1 MDYILEGYEV
11 NQPTWFYLSLLL
23 ILAVYFRFSRFWSL
37 RNFDLL
43 LMLSIAPAL
52 LYLKKSPTYGALSLV
67 IVTMVL
73 LWRTLWDGYFTR
85 RPKLPQNMTPA
96 GMAFL
101 CVSAMAFLGTKALN
115 EELTQDEV
123 REVVR
128 ARQLVKGLD
137 SGSEASETLP
147 SVPQL
152 AKGVDS
158 KTEASKTASKD
169 PKAPKEEGIE
179 AGPGARLI
187 YAAVAA
193 TPAGHPQ
200 AANSGEAVEYLAR
213 FMAILAHLA
222 VISGL
227 ICFGYY
233 HMGDLHLGLAMA
245 TLYSL
250 LPCTTYEVGRVN
262 HVLPSALIVWAFVS
276 YRRVLVAG
284 ALLGLACGTLFF
296 PIFLLPLWTA
306 FYGRRG
312 WMQFLLAVGGVT
324 LAMIAGLWLLTGPMG
339 VSPESDLGFIDWTK
353 LRFNATEPTGF
364 WSLFPAVY
372 RIPAF
377 VTFLTMVTGL
387 AVWPRHK
394 DLATLMASSAAIII
408 ATQLWYPQQGSV
420 YVLWYL
426 PIYLMVVFRPPLHH
440 SAAPDANQSTATV
453 ASSVEPRAASALGS
467 GVHTGTAFL

>member
-1 MDYILEGYEV
+1 MDSILTGYEV

-23 ILAVYFRFSRFWSL
+23 ILSVYFRFGRFWSL
-37 RNFDLL
+37 RNFDLI
-43 LMLSIAPAL
+43 LMLSIAPPL
-52 LYLKKSPTYGALSLV
+52 LILKKAPEYGAPALV
-67 IVTMVL
+67 IVTLTL
-73 LWRTLWDGYFTR
+73 LARTLWDGYFTR

-101 CVSAMAFLGTKALN
+101 CISAMAFLGTKAIK
-115 EELTQDEV
+115 EEPPKDEL
-123 REVVR
+123 REIVR

-137 SGSEASETLP
+137 SG
-147 SVPQL
+147 PQP
-152 AKGVDS
+152 GS
-158 KTEASKTASKD
+158 K
-169 PKAPKEEGIE
+169 PKAGDSGYSKEGESKKEVESKPAPQEEGSE

-193 TPAGHPQ
+193 TPAGHPRSATSQ
-200 AANSGEAVEYLAR
+200 EAVLYFAR
-213 FMAILAHLA
+213 FMAIFAHLA

-245 TLYSL
+245 TLYLL

-262 HVLPSALIVWAFVS
+262 HVLPSALIVWAFVAH
-276 YRRVLVAG
+276 RRVLVAG

-312 WMQFLLAVGGVT
+312 WGKFVIAVGGVT
-324 LAMIAGLWLLTGPMG
+324 LAMIAGLWLLTGPIG
-339 VSPESDLGFIDWTK
+339 VLPESDLGFIDWTK
-353 LRFNATEPTGF
+353 LRFNETEPTGF
-364 WSLFPAVY
+364 WSLFPAAY

-387 AVWPRHK
+387 AIWPRHK
-394 DLATLMASSAAIII
+394 DLATLMASSAAIVI

-426 PIYLMVVFRPPLHH
+426 PIYLMVVFRPPLHY
-440 SAAPDANQSTATV
+440 SAAPDATQSSATV
-453 ASSVEPRAASALGS
+453 TTSAEPRTSPLGS